1 MQNPSFW
8 ARPGLPW
15 CLFVFAACWCASA
28 TATAAV
34 AGTAHAVPTLDG
46 FGLLIMATLLGLA
59 ALWYW
64 RRRQ

>member
-8 ARPGLPW
+8 ARLGLLW

-28 TATAAV
+28 QAGAV
-34 AGTAHAVPTLDG
+34 VAHPVPALDG

-64 RRRQ
+64 RRRE

>member
-8 ARPGLPW
+8 ARLGLLW

-28 TATAAV
+28 TADV
-34 AGTAHAVPTLDG
+34 AGVAPAVPTLDG

-64 RRRQ
+64 RRRE